1 MFLEGEKT
9 PGNYVSQSYFLKMGK
24 PGNTVFY
31 YFKNPG
37 TLSQNSQEK
46 ILAKFLI

>member
-9 PGNYVSQSYFLKMGK
+9 PGNYVSQSYFLKIGK
-24 PGNTVFY
+24 PGIY

-46 ILAKFLI
+46 ILKKFLI